1 MAGQMG
7 LGVVTVAAQRSDF
20 TRNGLRRN
28 GLRRDGRVGDGDGA
42 DDGGDKEQHRADLQQ
57 PSEAGAGQRAGGN
70 QPYAGR
76 RDPSRKGRSGF
87 RLYRPPP
94 PPPMIIFTLLVFI
107 MTDNLSLNL
116 SRQQS
121 I

>member
-1 MAGQMG
+1 MM
-7 LGVVTVAAQRSDF
+7 
-20 TRNGLRRN
+20 
-28 GLRRDGRVGDGDGA
+28 
-42 DDGGDKEQHRADLQQ
+42 
-57 PSEAGAGQRAGGN
+57 
-70 QPYAGR
+70 
-76 RDPSRKGRSGF
+76 
-87 RLYRPPP
+87 PPP